1 LVGRVNDP
9 PALNDP
15 TSVNNLMKIFSL
27 TIPADNFVDY
37 ICQNIICQFAMNN
50 FGQKIREIRDQKGEP
65 LRIVAFHLGIDQAIL
80 SKIENGKRK
89 ANRKLVEL
97 MAEYYSVSEKDLI
110 IEWLSDK
117 IIYDIDGDE
126 YGIEALKIAE
136 QKATYKKPESEL

>member
-1 LVGRVNDP
+1 
-9 PALNDP
+9 
-15 TSVNNLMKIFSL
+15 
-27 TIPADNFVDY
+27 
-37 ICQNIICQFAMNN
+37 MNN